1 MQDCDWYF
9 DLISPF
15 AYLQWKSRDRLAGV
29 VRLRPIPIVL
39 GAVLGH
45 WGQKGPAEVAPKRL
59 HTYRA
64 AWWRAG
70 QLGLPFRMPPAHPF
84 NSLAALRLAVAL
96 DASDGAVDAL
106 FDTAFG
112 EGRDLSDPAVL
123 ADIGGVFG
131 IDDVAAA
138 IGKPPVKERLRANTD
153 AAIRRGVFG
162 VPMVAVGDDLF
173 WGEDMTAMLV
183 DRLANPALFDTPEVE
198 RLRDLPVGIRRH

>member
-29 VRLRPIPIVL
+29 ARLRPIPIVL

-84 NSLAALRLAVAL
+84 SSLAALRLAVAL
-96 DASDGAVDAL
+96 DASDAAVDAL
-106 FDTAFG
+106 FDAAFG

-123 ADIGGVFG
+123 ADIGGAFG

-138 IGKPPVKERLRANTD
+138 IGKPEIRERLRANTD

-162 VPMVAVGDDLF
+162 VPMMAVGDDLF

-183 DRLANPALFDTPEVE
+183 DRLANPARFDTPELE